1 MLSFC
6 KINKIPFDFIEI
18 RVGKKQHLTEEFKK
32 ISPAR
37 IVPVIIEKNTQ
48 TGEEFRLFESHAIL
62 RYLTLSRNLPD
73 HWFPKDPILRA
84 KVDQYLDWH
93 HSFLRQ
99 GVGYNVYKRLF
110 SPMIYGTKPTEDEL
124 QFYQLYL
131 KRSLDLME
139 RWLTASPYLC
149 GDQISIA
156 DISAVCEL
164 F

>member
-6 KINKIPFDFIEI
+6 KINKIPLDFIEI

-99 GVGYNVYKRLF
+99 
-110 SPMIYGTKPTEDEL
+110 
-124 QFYQLYL
+124 
-131 KRSLDLME
+131 
-139 RWLTASPYLC
+139 
-149 GDQISIA
+149 
-156 DISAVCEL
+156 
-164 F
+164 